1 MQLAGYMLIAVAA
14 GHLLLSARGTR
25 QIWSRIAQA
34 RWWNTVRLEPVT
46 GEEFVRSSAF
56 WATAGSFGVPT
67 LLLGASVVWA
77 SGHGLEPPAWLGWGL
92 LGWGLIAAPVA
103 AKGGFWQ
110 VIVPAVL
117 LIAAAG

>member
-1 MQLAGYMLIAVAA
+1 MELAGYLLIVFAV
-14 GHLLLSARGTR
+14 GHLLLSINGTR

-34 RWWNTVRLEPVT
+34 RWWNTVRLRPET

-92 LGWGLIAAPVA
+92 LGWALIAAPIA
-103 AKGGFWQ
+103 AKGGFWP

-117 LIAAAG
+117 LIAAAA

>member
-1 MQLAGYMLIAVAA
+1 MELAGYLLLVVGA
-14 GHLLLSARGTR
+14 GHLLLSISGTR

-34 RWWNTVRLEPVT
+34 GWWNAVLLRPVT
-46 GEEFVRSSAF
+46 GEDFVRSSAF

-77 SGHGLEPPAWLGWGL
+77 STHGLDPPAWLGWGL
-92 LGWGLIAAPVA
+92 LGGTLIAATVA
-103 AKGGFWQ
+103 AKGGFWPL
-110 VIVPAVL
+110 IAPAVL

>member
-1 MQLAGYMLIAVAA
+1 MELAGYLLIVVGA
-14 GHLLLSARGTR
+14 GHVLLSAHGTHR
-25 QIWSRIAQA
+25 CWSRIAQA
-34 RWWNTVRLEPVT
+34 GWWNAVRLRPET

-103 AKGGFWQ
+103 AKGGFWPL
-110 VIVPAVL
+110 IVPSVL